1 MSQLRPA
8 FVVLILLTL
17 ITGVLYPFLATTL
30 GQSWFAQQA
39 GGSLIEDRGQI
50 RGSRL
55 LGQAFSEEKYFHGRP
70 SATADLPYNPMASGG
85 SNLAASNPALD
96 KAVAERVAQLRA
108 ENPQATAAIPVDLL
122 TSSASGL
129 DYGISPEAALWQ
141 LPRVARARDLPAEQV
156 RRLINANTHQP
167 PLRFLGQPWV
177 NVLELN
183 LALDAMQEE

>member
-8 FVVLILLTL
+8 LVVLIFLTL

-30 GQSWFAQQA
+30 GQSWFAKQA
-39 GGSLIEDRGQI
+39 NGSLIEDRGQI

-70 SATADLPYNPMASGG
+70 SATVDLYNPMASGG
-85 SNLAASNPALD
+85 SNLAVSNPALD
-96 KAVAERVAQLRA
+96 KAVAERVTQLRV
-108 ENPQATAAIPVDLL
+108 ENPQAAAAIPVDLL

-141 LPRVARARDLPAEQV
+141 SPRVARARDLPAEQV
-156 RRLINANTHQP
+156 TRLINANTHQP
-167 PLRFLGQPWV
+167 PLSFLGQPWV